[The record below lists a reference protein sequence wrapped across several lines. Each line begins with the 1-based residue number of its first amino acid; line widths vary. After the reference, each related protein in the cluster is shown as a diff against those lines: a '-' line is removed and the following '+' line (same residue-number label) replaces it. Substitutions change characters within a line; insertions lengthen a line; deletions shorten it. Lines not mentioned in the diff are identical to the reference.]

1 LKAQVNERSDAFY
14 NKFKELISIQYCTF
28 IKLSVMHGGGWEL
41 LFFRIHVKGV
51 IEFFCDA
58 GGWAGHFVPDLEFD
72 IKTFGKDNMGKCKD
86 VVHLTQW
93 N

>member
-28 IKLSVMHGGGWEL
+28 IILSVVVGGGVL
-41 LFFRIHVKGV
+41 LFRIHVEGV

-58 GGWAGHFVPDLEFD
+58 GGGAGHFV
-72 IKTFGKDNMGKCKD
+72 
-86 VVHLTQW
+86 
-93 N
+93 

>member
-14 NKFKELISIQYCTF
+14 NKFKELISIQYCTC
-28 IKLSVMHGGGWEL
+28 IYYIVGGGGGRGGL

-58 GGWAGHFVPDLEFD
+58 GGGARTQRLESEPKGGADNFV
-72 IKTFGKDNMGKCKD
+72 
-86 VVHLTQW
+86 
-93 N
+93 

>member
-28 IKLSVMHGGGWEL
+28 IILSVVHHGGGGSGGL
-41 LFFRIHVKGV
+41 LFFGIHVKGV

-58 GGWAGHFVPDLEFD
+58 GGGAGHFV
-72 IKTFGKDNMGKCKD
+72 
-86 VVHLTQW
+86 
-93 N
+93 